1 MKRITCKKGLAMI
14 RPYSRRRESA
24 YILSYQSLFSVSIN
38 RASPEGDFPKCAK
51 EGLAQAPSRGGFQ
64 KRYIKPDFC
73 QHQLADCMATLLF
86 PYREVGIKL
95 PTTLKKWQNPGKPG
109 SKRINQMPMMEPSL
123 LLAVGIEKSRDSPL
137 KMPTE
142 NKLKHVHLRKPK
154 GSFHHPDP
162 ASLASIHLHH
172 RGQIGTN
179 GSLDGT
185 PVVEWLNHYHII
197 IINKGF
203 LIFQVDPL

>member
-1 MKRITCKKGLAMI
+1 MCQKGLAMI

-73 QHQLADCMATLLF
+73 QPQLADCLATLLF
-86 PYREVGIKL
+86 PYREVGIEL
-95 PTTLKKWQNPGKPG
+95 PTTLKRWQNPGKPE
-109 SKRINQMPMMEPSL
+109 SKCIKQTPTTKPSL
-123 LLAVGIEKSRDSPL
+123 LVAVGIETDKDSQL

-142 NKLKHVHLRKPK
+142 NEVKHVHLRKPK

-179 GSLDGT
+179 GSLSKST
-185 PVVEWLNHYHII
+185 HFRSTKFTKTY
-197 IINKGF
+197 F
-203 LIFQVDPL
+203 LPSVFFRNAYCRA